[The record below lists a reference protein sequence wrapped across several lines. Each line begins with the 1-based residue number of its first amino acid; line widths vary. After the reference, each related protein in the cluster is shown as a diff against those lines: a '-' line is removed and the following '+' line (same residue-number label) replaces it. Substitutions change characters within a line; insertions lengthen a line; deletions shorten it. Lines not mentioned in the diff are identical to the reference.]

1 MTRNGSSQKPA
12 TAQVQEAYEV
22 KVLEM
27 EGMIFHP
34 VVRGPPQARLE
45 ASHANHAMRI
55 VSPSQCSSS
64 SNSSSS
70 PIDSLSGDD
79 SPDSASGS
87 APTASSSSTVR
98 RVVRKHRK
106 SSKDAKKRESGKSH
120 VAAVGALPGSS
131 ASSTLPKPSPKPSA
145 QHTFADSSSEEDSTP
160 AHFSPPRSRRQRKLP
175 PGKSPGEEENHLQ
188 KYLESGTSSE
198 PQELKI
204 VGILKKSRG
213 SSAASTIHSTDS
225 EGRETRRWNGTEN
238 GLIGSALTSRASSAN
253 SVALEQRHG
262 EREGYGLINGSRVSR
277 DTITISSAGTTKR
290 VRFSDNLESSTTS
303 PSPAAQQLSTVSIK
317 SSMELWKRVL
327 PNSLCSRHSP
337 STIFSPKMKI
347 SLSQRGP
354 MQKPPLPSDRITV
367 HVPRG
372 YEFLTQQPNGVK
384 QESKTEGNGKSTT
397 RATSDAER
405 EGEAVHDSV
414 AENEQN
420 GEVIVRGQTP
430 TDDQIDSVWD
440 EIQSQLYGRERV
452 SLAPKVYQFQPNPQ
466 TGGNATRVGE
476 RGLPY
481 KHPQTQRHG
490 NGETA

>member
-1 MTRNGSSQKPA
+1 M
-12 TAQVQEAYEV
+12 QEAYEV
-22 KVLEM
+22 KVSEM
-27 EGMIFHP
+27 EGMVFHP
-34 VVRGPPQARLE
+34 VVRGPPQPRLE
-45 ASHANHAMRI
+45 VLHANNHAMRI

-106 SSKDAKKRESGKSH
+106 SSKDAKKRESGKSP
-120 VAAVGALPGSS
+120 VAAVGEQALPGSS

-145 QHTFADSSSEEDSTP
+145 QDTFADSSSEEDATP
-160 AHFSPPRSRRQRKLP
+160 AHLSPPRSRRQRKLP
-175 PGKSPGEEENHLQ
+175 PGKSPGEEENHLK

-198 PQELKI
+198 PQEPKI
-204 VGILKKSRG
+204 VGILKKSQG

-238 GLIGSALTSRASSAN
+238 GLLGSVLTSRASSAN
-253 SVALEQRHG
+253 SVLALEQRHG

-277 DTITISSAGTTKR
+277 DTITMSSAGTIKR
-290 VRFSDNLESSTTS
+290 VRFSDNLESSSTYST
-303 PSPAAQQLSTVSIK
+303 PAAQQPSTVSIK
-317 SSMELWKRVL
+317 SSMELWKRVV
-327 PNSLCSRHSP
+327 PNSLCGRHSP
-337 STIFSPKMKI
+337 NTIFSPRMKI

-372 YEFLTQQPNGVK
+372 YEYLTQQPNGVK

-397 RATSDAER
+397 RGTSDAER
-405 EGEAVHDSV
+405 EGEAGHDSV

-420 GEVIVRGQTP
+420 GEVIARGQTP
-430 TDDQIDSVWD
+430 TDDQIDNVWD

-452 SLAPKVYQFQPNPQ
+452 SLAPQVYQFQPNPQ
-466 TGGNATRVGE
+466 MGGNSTRVGE
-476 RGLPY
+476 RGFVTLPY